1 MFYKSLGSN
10 TLQPEAACHH
20 LARWGQGQ
28 AELGWFHPPR
38 PWACARAHSAW
49 GKRQTGPALHL
60 DWIII
65 GYIYNHVSLHIYIR
79 QMPGLCP
86 EPQPRQATHH
96 HHHHHHQSLIEDLQW
111 MQKFNRGG
119 KIKPLLKIFNE
130 CRSLTGVGEFNPY
143 WRSSMNVKFN
153 GGGTLTFPNTFVH
166 LPNWM

>member
-65 GYIYNHVSLHIYIR
+65 GYIYNHVSLHIYIYIYIYGKCQGFARNRNHNR
-79 QMPGLCP
+79 Q
-86 EPQPRQATHH
+86 RIIIIIT
-96 HHHHHHQSLIEDLQW
+96 IIIIIITII
-111 MQKFNRGG
+111 N
-119 KIKPLLKIFNE
+119 PLLKIFSE
-130 CRSLTGVGEFNPY
+130 CRSLTGVGKLNPY
-143 WRSSMNVKFN
+143 WRSSMNVE
-153 GGGTLTFPNTFVH
+153 V
-166 LPNWM
+166 